1 MIIRKKNGK
10 FTKENTKKRMQNLV
24 QIRKIG
30 ECNLEGRRVVELKIL
45 IDDLIKCCK
54 CAGQLSLTNIT
65 SETKYGLG
73 SILHIK
79 CMSCL
84 AGKRHKASDHKTG
97 TRCFDVNTKL
107 AAAMI
112 NASVGEQQ
120 MNNILAYMNLPLVN
134 KKTLKNR
141 EREIGESIEAVAAQ
155 SCSRAVEEE
164 IRNSEETDDQ
174 WVEVSAD
181 GGWQKRGTGHS
192 NNSLSGK

>member
-1 MIIRKKNGK
+1 
-10 FTKENTKKRMQNLV
+10 MQNLV

-45 IDDLIKCCK
+45 IDGLKKCCK
-54 CAGQLSLTNIT
+54 CAGRLSLTNIT
-65 SETKYGLG
+65 SETIYGLG

-84 AGKRHKASDHKTG
+84 ADNTVPTGKRHKASEHKTG
-97 TRCFDVNTKL
+97 TRYFDVNTKL

-112 NASVGEQQ
+112 NAGVGEQQ

-164 IRNSEETDDQ
+164 IRNSE
-174 WVEVSAD
+174 
-181 GGWQKRGTGHS
+181 
-192 NNSLSGK
+192 